1 MCTPDVRELAGE
13 RVCSENIREMKGA
26 HRALCPRSSFHRR
39 TKGEYESG
47 LEPTT
52 SCASEI
58 EYVFPVC
65 GVPFITPG

>member
-1 MCTPDVRELAGE
+1 MPDARDLAAE
-13 RVCSENIREMKGA
+13 RVCSESTRETKGA
-26 HRALCPRSSFHRR
+26 YGALCPLSSCHRR

>member
-1 MCTPDVRELAGE
+1 MPDARELAGE
-13 RVCSENIREMKGA
+13 RVSSENMREMKGSYG
-26 HRALCPRSSFHRR
+26 ALCPLSSFHRR

-65 GVPFITPG
+65 GLPFITTG